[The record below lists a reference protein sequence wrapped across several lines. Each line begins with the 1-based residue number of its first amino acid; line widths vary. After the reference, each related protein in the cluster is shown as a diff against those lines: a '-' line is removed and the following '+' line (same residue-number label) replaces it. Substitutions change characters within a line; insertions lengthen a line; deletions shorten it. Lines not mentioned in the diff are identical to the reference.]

1 MRINSKNQCMKNYI
15 CIKELVERYPQLS
28 DIQNEIANTAD
39 CLIKCFK
46 DGGKLLVCGNGGS
59 SSDSDHIVGELLK
72 GFEQKRPIAEKMKN
86 ELIESG
92 GERGAYLS
100 EKLQQGLPAIS
111 LSAHTALI
119 TAVANDTDP
128 DLIFAQQV
136 AGYGKAGDVLI
147 GISTS
152 GNSQNIIDAII
163 TAKAKGMLVIGFT
176 GEKGGK
182 MRSYCDILINVPGT
196 RTAFIQELHLPV
208 FHAICLTVE
217 NAFFGNQ

>member
-1 MRINSKNQCMKNYI
+1 MKNFI
-15 CIKELVERYPQLS
+15 HIKELVKRYPQLS
-28 DIQNEIANTAD
+28 VNENEISKASE
-39 CLIKCFK
+39 CLINCFK
-46 DGGKLLVCGNGGS
+46 GGGKLLVCGNGGS
-59 SSDSDHIVGELLK
+59 SSDSDHIAGELLK
-72 GFEQKRPIAEKMKN
+72 GFEQKRPVTGLMKN
-86 ELIESG
+86 ELIEFG
-92 GERGAYLS
+92 EERGAYLS

-136 AGYGKAGDVLI
+136 AGYGNTGDVLI

-152 GNSQNIIDAII
+152 GNSQNVIDAII
-163 TAKAKGMLVIGFT
+163 TAKAKGMVVIGFT

-182 MRSYCDILINVPGT
+182 MRSYCDTLINVPGT

-217 NAFFGNQ
+217 DAFFGNTD

>member
-1 MRINSKNQCMKNYI
+1 MESHIN
-15 CIKELVERYPQLS
+15 IKELIKRYPQLS
-28 DIQNEIANTAD
+28 AVENEISRAAE
-39 CLIKCFK
+39 CLIKCYK
-46 DGGKLLVCGNGGS
+46 GGNKLLVCGNGGS
-59 SSDSDHIVGELLK
+59 SADSDHIAGELLK
-72 GFEQKRPIAEKMKN
+72 GFEQRRPVTEKMKN
-86 ELIESG
+86 ELIEFG

-136 AGYGKAGDVLI
+136 TGYGNTGDVLI

-152 GNSQNIIDAII
+152 GNAQNVIDAII
-163 TAKAKGMLVIGFT
+163 TAKTKGMVVIGFT
-176 GEKGGK
+176 GEKGGR

-217 NAFFGNQ
+217 DAFFGN

>member
-1 MRINSKNQCMKNYI
+1 MEKHIH
-15 CIKELVERYPQLS
+15 IKELIKRYPQLS
-28 DIQNEIANTAD
+28 AIENEISKASE
-39 CLIKCFK
+39 CLINCFK
-46 DGGKLLVCGNGGS
+46 GGGKLLVCGNGGS

-72 GFEQKRPIAEKMKN
+72 GFEQKRPVTEIMKN
-86 ELIESG
+86 ELIEFG
-92 GERGAYLS
+92 RERGAYLS

-136 AGYGKAGDVLI
+136 AGYGNKGDVLI

-152 GNSQNIIDAII
+152 GNSQNVIDAII
-163 TAKAKGMLVIGFT
+163 TAKAKGMAVIGFT
-176 GEKGGK
+176 GENGGK
-182 MRSYCDILINVPGT
+182 MRSFCDILINVPGT

-217 NAFFGNQ
+217 DAFFGN

>member
-1 MRINSKNQCMKNYI
+1 MKNYI
-15 CIKELVERYPQLS
+15 HIKELVERYPQLS
-28 DIQNEIANTAD
+28 SVENEISKAAE
-39 CLIKCFK
+39 CLISCYK
-46 DGGKLLVCGNGGS
+46 GGNKLLVCGNGGS
-59 SSDSDHIVGELLK
+59 SADSDHIAGELLK
-72 GFEQKRPIAEKMKN
+72 GFEQRRPVTEKMKN
-86 ELIESG
+86 ELIEFG

-136 AGYGKAGDVLI
+136 TGYGNTGDVLI

-152 GNSQNIIDAII
+152 GNAQNVIDAII
-163 TAKAKGMLVIGFT
+163 TAKTKGMVVIGFT
-176 GEKGGK
+176 GEKGGR
-182 MRSYCDILINVPGT
+182 MRSYCNILINVPGT

-217 NAFFGNQ
+217 DAFFGN